1 MTLRRTLAAVA
12 AVLAVAPFAAAD
24 EKTHKKA
31 AEQLLVTLR
40 VEKAMLE
47 TIDPMI
53 DTLIKTNPAVGT
65 YRTALKEYL
74 KRQLSWE
81 VQKEEWIAAYVE
93 EFTEPEL
100 LDLAKFYQTPL
111 GQKALD
117 KQPKLTGRVMDFAV
131 KKALANKEDLR
142 KAIEA
147 EAKKN

>member
-12 AVLAVAPFAAAD
+12 VLAVAPLASAD

-40 VEKAMLE
+40 VEKAMTD

-53 DTLIKTNPAVGT
+53 DALIKTNPAVGT
-65 YRTALKEYL
+65 YRPALKQYL
-74 KRQLSWE
+74 TRQLAWE

-117 KQPKLTGRVMDFAV
+117 KQPKLTSRVMDFAV
-131 KKALANKEDLR
+131 KKALANKDDLR

-147 EAKKN
+147 DAKKN

>member
-1 MTLRRTLAAVA
+1 MTLRRTLAVA
-12 AVLAVAPFAAAD
+12 AALAVAPFASAD

-31 AEQLLVTLR
+31 AEQLLFTLR
-40 VEKAMLE
+40 VEKAMSD

-53 DTLIKTNPAVGT
+53 ATLIKTNPAVGN
-65 YRTALKEYL
+65 YKSALKEYL
-74 KRQLSWE
+74 RRQLAWD
-81 VQKEEWIAAYVE
+81 VQKDEWIAAYAE

-100 LDLAKFYQTPL
+100 LELAKFYQSPL

-117 KQPKLTGRVMDFAV
+117 KQPKLTSRMMDFAV

>member
-1 MTLRRTLAAVA
+1 MTLRRTLAVL
-12 AVLAVAPFAAAD
+12 AVLAVAPLASAD

-40 VEKAMLE
+40 VEKAMTD

-53 DTLIKTNPAVGT
+53 ATLIKTNPAVGT
-65 YRTALKEYL
+65 YQAALKQYL
-74 KRQLSWE
+74 TRQLAWE
-81 VQKEEWIAAYVE
+81 VQKDEWIAAYVE

-100 LDLAKFYQTPL
+100 VELAKFYQTPL

-117 KQPKLTGRVMDFAV
+117 KQPKLTSRVMDFAV
-131 KKALANKEDLR
+131 KKALANKDDLR

-147 EAKKN
+147 DAKKN